1 MRSLNFQK
9 GFIVISVIYL
19 TLMGLEKLDWAWYLK
34 PLLIPFLFFSVVK
47 SNPFKSK
54 KWLLAALLFS
64 WIGDVILLFADKSE
78 LFFIFGLVAF
88 LLAHILFII
97 LFINQEAPAIVHKE
111 KNYYWFGFGLV
122 LLYLFGMLS
131 ILLPKL
137 GSLKFPVGIYAM
149 TISLMLIETIKG
161 YFNWTP
167 KEKIWIVMGAT
178 LFVIS
183 DSLLAFN
190 KFYCAFSSAS
200 FFTMVTYL
208 AAQYCITKGVVGINK
223 NSLESN

>member
-1 MRSLNFQK
+1 MKSLNFQK
-9 GFIVISVIYL
+9 GYLIISLLYL
-19 TLMGLEKLDWAWYLK
+19 VLVAFDKLDWAWYFK

-47 SNPFKSK
+47 NNPFKSK

-88 LLAHILFII
+88 LLAHVLFIV

-111 KNYYWFGFGLV
+111 QNFYWFGFGLV

-161 YFNWTP
+161 YFNWT
-167 KEKIWIVMGAT
+167 KKGKTLIVVGAI

-190 KFYCAFSSAS
+190 KFYCSFSSAS
-200 FFTMVTYL
+200 FLIMLTYL
-208 AAQYCITKGVVGINK
+208 AAQYCIAKGILDINK
-223 NSLESN
+223 K